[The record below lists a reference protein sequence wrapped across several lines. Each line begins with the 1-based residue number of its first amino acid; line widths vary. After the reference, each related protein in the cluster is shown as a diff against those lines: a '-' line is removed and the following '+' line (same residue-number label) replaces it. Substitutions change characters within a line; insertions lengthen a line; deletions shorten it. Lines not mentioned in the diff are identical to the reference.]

1 MLALSELWQLTDPNL
16 KVEQDLCFWTLR
28 KKTGGGKKTK
38 GSLTKQLEDPREKPA
53 VKLDTRS
60 IDICLPSFAL
70 ISISDT
76 KIKQG

>member
-16 KVEQDLCFWTLR
+16 KVEQDLCFWTLKNR
-28 KKTGGGKKTK
+28 RWEKKTK
-38 GSLTKQLEDPREKPA
+38 GVLTKQLEDPREKTA
-53 VKLDTRS
+53 VKLDTQS
-60 IDICLPSFAL
+60 IDICLLSFAL